1 MCFVFFDITDQLK
14 IFGRKIMHPII
25 AETIDTTKTAAAAR
39 SFAFPAFSFLSG
51 MVMSTL
57 TSIEVLISS
66 AAITEL
72 IQNNNTHNSS
82 SDTLKMNAVIKTI
95 TAAKK

>member
-25 AETIDTTKTAAAAR
+25 AETSDTTKTAAAAR
-39 SFAFPAFSFLSG
+39 SFALPALSFLSG
-51 MVMSTL
+51 IARSTFI
-57 TSIEVLISS
+57 SIDVLISS
-66 AAITEL
+66 ADITEL
-72 IQNNNTHNSS
+72 MQNNNTHNSS
-82 SDTLKMNAVIKTI
+82 NDTCKMNAVTSTT

>member
-1 MCFVFFDITDQLK
+1 
-14 IFGRKIMHPII
+14 MHPII

-39 SFAFPAFSFLSG
+39 SFALPAFSFLSG
-51 MVMSTL
+51 MVRSTFI
-57 TSIEVLISS
+57 SIDVLINS

-72 IQNNNTHNSS
+72 MQNNSTHNSS
-82 SDTLKMNAVIKTI
+82 NDTFKMNAVINTT